1 MPLLNRSQ
9 SSPDAGIRP
18 LQAPD
23 TYFSRNSRSMP
34 VSDTSSSSYNA
45 SVKRLGYRRIRPSV
59 ASIADIF
66 VNSLVMASF
75 CRDHSPRNRGLS
87 TVAVKTSLQNMARMK
102 GKCSTTIRR
111 LTSGKRP
118 VPSSN
123 SPVECFGFDRW
134 RTRRTF
140 NSGVVQKVKDDD
152 HGEGYGTQKNVTG
165 LDQRAEDL
173 EAGRSQGY
181 TSQSALLR
189 SKRKPFFRDNGP
201 SNEPHPSGSEELI
214 SNQTR
219 GQFDALEG
227 PINLIDPLS
236 EKQSNTSS
244 WETHPKMLENSLD
257 QEKKS
262 EEDANCSKTPSPPLK
277 AGKDTNRDA
286 VEFQAVQRFLEAVGD
301 PKKTNQY
308 IFRLYRDLPSPGVAH
323 LSKRTRGLLLRR
335 MSQPPNRR
343 WADARRYLAIVEDM
357 IAAKLPLSPALWTS
371 AIHLAGRAMGQVK
384 KQDLVRSIGIWQQM
398 EHLAGIESDP
408 VVFTILFDIAIK
420 ASQFTVADRLLQEMS
435 KRGIEFRRA
444 GKVSKI
450 YYYGMLRDVNGI
462 HRAFDEFLA
471 AGEIVDTAV
480 LNCLMTSFIRAGK
493 IRIAESL
500 YQRMMQ
506 AQAAARPA
514 GDTNHKGVSTHQPAL
529 ASELVLYRK
538 AAKELNRAFEMA
550 ARIKNTLPA
559 HHRALQESIPMSPD
573 TRTFHIFLS
582 YHAIHSG
589 NLQAFSKIVEDME
602 KTFTIP
608 PRGMIYLLLFEG
620 FARHGRKK
628 KGWTADK
635 LRFAWRSY
643 VRALYESRTR
653 LNGDFSIHRPA
664 LTWEN
669 PLKGDSPTVLTTLAD
684 SPRPTVGLYTPLP
697 SSTGETKAVSNVSER
712 ADGNDVP
719 SISEI
724 NDTPEENNVQDHSQC
739 MDEKEDETNE
749 GERIIEL
756 DDGIDLDV
764 DDLFLAPTESAQSD
778 SDPMEHELGRRIE
791 NGVFLGRRMILLIIR
806 AFGTCCG
813 PEEVM
818 DVWLSLER
826 IWRPQKR
833 KSLDVLAVKE
843 ELNKYIKDFTG
854 R

>member
-1 MPLLNRSQ
+1 
-9 SSPDAGIRP
+9 
-18 LQAPD
+18 
-23 TYFSRNSRSMP
+23 
-34 VSDTSSSSYNA
+34 
-45 SVKRLGYRRIRPSV
+45 
-59 ASIADIF
+59 
-66 VNSLVMASF
+66 
-75 CRDHSPRNRGLS
+75 
-87 TVAVKTSLQNMARMK
+87 
-102 GKCSTTIRR
+102 
-111 LTSGKRP
+111 
-118 VPSSN
+118 
-123 SPVECFGFDRW
+123 
-134 RTRRTF
+134 
-140 NSGVVQKVKDDD
+140 
-152 HGEGYGTQKNVTG
+152 
-165 LDQRAEDL
+165 
-173 EAGRSQGY
+173 
-181 TSQSALLR
+181 
-189 SKRKPFFRDNGP
+189 
-201 SNEPHPSGSEELI
+201 
-214 SNQTR
+214 
-219 GQFDALEG
+219 
-227 PINLIDPLS
+227 
-236 EKQSNTSS
+236 
-244 WETHPKMLENSLD
+244 
-257 QEKKS
+257 
-262 EEDANCSKTPSPPLK
+262 
-277 AGKDTNRDA
+277 
-286 VEFQAVQRFLEAVGD
+286 
-301 PKKTNQY
+301 
-308 IFRLYRDLPSPGVAH
+308 
-323 LSKRTRGLLLRR
+323 
-335 MSQPPNRR
+335 
-343 WADARRYLAIVEDM
+343 
-357 IAAKLPLSPALWTS
+357 
-371 AIHLAGRAMGQVK
+371 MGQVK

-480 LNCLMTSFIRAGK
+480 LNC
-493 IRIAESL
+493 
-500 YQRMMQ
+500 
-506 AQAAARPA
+506 
-514 GDTNHKGVSTHQPAL
+514 QPAL

>member
-1 MPLLNRSQ
+1 MPHLNRSQ
-9 SSPDAGIRP
+9 SSPDAGIPP
-18 LQAPD
+18 LQASD
-23 TYFSRNSRSMP
+23 TCFSRNSRSMP
-34 VSDTSSSSYNA
+34 ISDTPSSCYNA
-45 SVKRLGYRRIRPSV
+45 SIKRLGSRRVRPSV

-66 VNSLVMASF
+66 VSSLVMASF

-87 TVAVKTSLQNMARMK
+87 TMAVKTSSHNMARMK
-102 GKCSTTIRR
+102 GKSLTTIRR

-118 VPSSN
+118 VPSS
-123 SPVECFGFDRW
+123 SPVECLGFDRL
-134 RTRRTF
+134 RTQRTL

-152 HGEGYGTQKNVTG
+152 QGESYGVEKNVAC
-165 LDQRAEDL
+165 LNQRQ
-173 EAGRSQGY
+173 AGRNQCHN
-181 TSQSALLR
+181 SQSALPR
-189 SKRKPFFRDNGP
+189 SEEKSFLDDTGP
-201 SNEPHPSGSEELI
+201 STEPYASASDELM
-214 SNQTR
+214 SNQMR
-219 GQFDALEG
+219 GQSDALERSTHLKESFSG
-227 PINLIDPLS
+227 
-236 EKQSNTSS
+236 EQSNASS
-244 WETHPKMLENSLD
+244 SEAHPTMLEYLLG
-257 QEKKS
+257 QKKAS
-262 EEDANCSKTPSPPLK
+262 DPDADCPQNQAPPLK
-277 AGKDTNRDA
+277 VGKDTSRDA
-286 VEFQAVQRFLEAVGD
+286 IEFQAVERFLEAVED

-343 WADARRYLAIVEDM
+343 WADARRYLALVEDM

-371 AIHLAGRAMGQVK
+371 AIHLAGRAMGHVK

-398 EHLAGIESDP
+398 EHFAGIKSDP

-493 IRIAESL
+493 IQIAESL
-500 YQRMMQ
+500 YQGMMQ
-506 AQAAARPA
+506 AQAAARTA
-514 GDTNHKGVSTHQPAL
+514 EDTDYEGVPTHRPAL
-529 ASELVLYRK
+529 ASELMLYRK
-538 AAKELNRAFEMA
+538 AARELNRAFEMA
-550 ARIKNTLPA
+550 ARIKHTLPA
-559 HHRALQESIPMSPD
+559 HHRALQDSIPMSPD

-582 YHAIHSG
+582 YHAIHTG

-602 KTFTIP
+602 KTFAIP

-643 VRALYESRTR
+643 VHALYESRTR

-669 PLKGDSPTVLTTLAD
+669 PLKADSATALATLAD
-684 SPRPTVGLYTPLP
+684 SSQPTIGLYTALP
-697 SSTGETKAVSNVSER
+697 SSTAEIKAVSNISER
-712 ADGNDVP
+712 MDGNDVP
-719 SISEI
+719 STSVIK
-724 NDTPEENNVQDHSQC
+724 DTPEENDVLGRSDH
-739 MDEKEDETNE
+739 MDEKEAEIHE
-749 GERIIEL
+749 GEHIIEL

-764 DDLFLAPTESAQSD
+764 DDLFLAPTESAPSG

-791 NGVFLGRRMILLIIR
+791 NGVFLGRRMVLLIIR

-833 KSLDVLAVKE
+833 KALDVLAVKE
-843 ELNKYIKDFTG
+843 ELNKYIKDLTG

>member
-1 MPLLNRSQ
+1 MP
-9 SSPDAGIRP
+9 I
-18 LQAPD
+18 
-23 TYFSRNSRSMP
+23 
-34 VSDTSSSSYNA
+34 SDTPSFHYNA
-45 SVKRLGYRRIRPSV
+45 SIKRLGTSRGVRPSV
-59 ASIADIF
+59 ASIAEIF

-75 CRDHSPRNRGLS
+75 CREHSRRNRGLS
-87 TVAVKTSLQNMARMK
+87 TLAVKTSTHNLAHIK
-102 GKCSTTIRR
+102 GKSLTIIRR

-118 VPSSN
+118 TSSN
-123 SPVECFGFDRW
+123 SQVGCFGFDRL
-134 RTRRTF
+134 RAQRTF

-152 HGEGYGTQKNVTG
+152 QGEGYGIEKDVAC
-165 LDQRAEDL
+165 LDRRAEDL
-173 EAGRSQGY
+173 GAGRKQGHNG
-181 TSQSALLR
+181 QSASLR
-189 SKRKPFFRDNGP
+189 SKRKSFPDDTSP
-201 SNEPHPSGSEELI
+201 SKEPHPNAFDEFF
-214 SNQTR
+214 SNKKE
-219 GQFDALEG
+219 GQFDALES
-227 PINLIDPLS
+227 PIHLIEPLS
-236 EKQSNTSS
+236 GKQSNPSS
-244 WETHPKMLENSLD
+244 SETHPTKLECLLD
-257 QEKKS
+257 RKEAS
-262 EEDANCSKTPSPPLK
+262 GPDADLSQTQAPPLK
-277 AGKDTNRDA
+277 VGKDTDRDA
-286 VEFQAVQRFLEAVGD
+286 IEFQAVERFLEAVED

-323 LSKRTRGLLLRR
+323 LSKRTRSIVLRR

-371 AIHLAGRAMGQVK
+371 AIHLAGRAMGHVK

-506 AQAAARPA
+506 AQAAARRA
-514 GDTNHKGVSTHQPAL
+514 EDTDDKGAPTHQPAL

-538 AAKELNRAFEMA
+538 AARELNRAFEKA
-550 ARIKNTLPA
+550 ARNKHTLPA
-559 HHRALQESIPMSPD
+559 HYRALQESIPMSPD

-582 YHAIHSG
+582 YHALHSG

-602 KTFTIP
+602 KTFAIP

-643 VRALYESRTR
+643 LRALYESRTR
-653 LNGDFSIHRPA
+653 LNGDFSIHRPT

-669 PLKGDSPTVLTTLAD
+669 PLKADSATVLTPLAD
-684 SPRPTVGLYTPLP
+684 SSRPTLGLYTPLP
-697 SSTGETKAVSNVSER
+697 SSTADIKAVSNISER
-712 ADGNDVP
+712 MDGNDVP
-719 SISEI
+719 STSEIKDTSEENEVHDNSQDIDEEKAEI
-724 NDTPEENNVQDHSQC
+724 ND
-739 MDEKEDETNE
+739 
-749 GERIIEL
+749 GEQTIEL

-764 DDLFLAPTESAQSD
+764 DDLFLVPTESAPSG

-791 NGVFLGRRMILLIIR
+791 NGVFLGRRMILVVIR
-806 AFGTCCG
+806 AFGTCCA

-833 KSLDVLAVKE
+833 KALDVLAVKE
-843 ELNKYIKDFTG
+843 ELNKYIKDLTD
-854 R
+854 

>member
-1 MPLLNRSQ
+1 
-9 SSPDAGIRP
+9 
-18 LQAPD
+18 
-23 TYFSRNSRSMP
+23 
-34 VSDTSSSSYNA
+34 
-45 SVKRLGYRRIRPSV
+45 
-59 ASIADIF
+59 
-66 VNSLVMASF
+66 
-75 CRDHSPRNRGLS
+75 
-87 TVAVKTSLQNMARMK
+87 
-102 GKCSTTIRR
+102 
-111 LTSGKRP
+111 
-118 VPSSN
+118 
-123 SPVECFGFDRW
+123 
-134 RTRRTF
+134 
-140 NSGVVQKVKDDD
+140 VQKVKDDD
-152 HGEGYGTQKNVTG
+152 HGEGYGPQKNVTG
-165 LDQRAEDL
+165 LDQGAEDL
-173 EAGRSQGY
+173 EAGRNQGHN
-181 TSQSALLR
+181 SQSALLR
-189 SKRKPFFRDNGP
+189 SKRKSFLDDNGP
-201 SNEPHPSGSEELI
+201 SKEPHPSDSDEFV

-219 GQFDALEG
+219 DQFDALEG
-227 PINLIDPLS
+227 PIHLIEPLS
-236 EKQSNTSS
+236 GKELNASS
-244 WETHPKMLENSLD
+244 WGAHPKQLEHLLD
-257 QEKKS
+257 RKKAP
-262 EEDANCSKTPSPPLK
+262 EPDADCSKAPSPPLK
-277 AGKDTNRDA
+277 VGKDTNRDA
-286 VEFQAVQRFLEAVGD
+286 IEFQAVERFLEAVKD

-371 AIHLAGRAMGQVK
+371 AIHLAGRAMGHVK

-500 YQRMMQ
+500 YERMMQ

-514 GDTNHKGVSTHQPAL
+514 GDTGHKGVSSTHQPAL
-529 ASELVLYRK
+529 ASELMLYRK

-550 ARIKNTLPA
+550 TRIKHTLPA

-589 NLQAFSKIVEDME
+589 NLQAFSKIVDDME
-602 KTFTIP
+602 KTFAIP

-620 FARHGRKK
+620 FARYGRKK

-669 PLKGDSPTVLTTLAD
+669 PLKTDSPTVMTTLAD
-684 SPRPTVGLYTPLP
+684 SSRPTVGLYTPLP

-712 ADGNDVP
+712 ADGSNVP

-724 NDTPEENNVQDHSQC
+724 KDTPEQNEVQHNSQR
-739 MDEKEDETNE
+739 MDEKEDETND
-749 GERIIEL
+749 GEQIIEL

-764 DDLFLAPTESAQSD
+764 DDLFLAPTESATSD

-843 ELNKYIKDFTG
+843 ELNRYIKDLTG

>member
-1 MPLLNRSQ
+1 
-9 SSPDAGIRP
+9 
-18 LQAPD
+18 
-23 TYFSRNSRSMP
+23 MP
-34 VSDTSSSSYNA
+34 VSDTPSSSYNA
-45 SVKRLGYRRIRPSV
+45 SIKRLGYRRIRPSV

-66 VNSLVMASF
+66 VSSLVMASF

-87 TVAVKTSLQNMARMK
+87 TMAVKTSTHNMARMK
-102 GKCSTTIRR
+102 GKSLTTIRR

-118 VPSSN
+118 GPSN
-123 SPVECFGFDRW
+123 SPVESFGFEIL
-134 RTRRTF
+134 RTQRTF

-152 HGEGYGTQKNVTG
+152 QGESYGTQKNVAG
-165 LDQRAEDL
+165 LNQRAEDL
-173 EAGRSQGY
+173 EERRNQGHD
-181 TSQSALLR
+181 SQSALLL
-189 SKRKPFFRDNGP
+189 SKRKSSLDDNGP
-201 SNEPHPSGSEELI
+201 SKEPHPSDSDEFV
-214 SNQTR
+214 SNQM
-219 GQFDALEG
+219 GDQFDAPES
-227 PINLIDPLS
+227 PIHLIEPLS
-236 EKQSNTSS
+236 GKQSNASS
-244 WETHPKMLENSLD
+244 WGAHPKRLECLLNR
-257 QEKKS
+257 KKLS
-262 EEDANCSKTPSPPLK
+262 EPDADCSTTPSPPLK
-277 AGKDTNRDA
+277 VGKDTNNRDA
-286 VEFQAVQRFLEAVGD
+286 IEFQTVESFLEAVED

-323 LSKRTRGLLLRR
+323 LSRRTRGLLLRR

-371 AIHLAGRAMGQVK
+371 AIHLAGRAMGHVK

-493 IRIAESL
+493 IGIAESL

-506 AQAAARPA
+506 AQAAARPT
-514 GDTNHKGVSTHQPAL
+514 GDTDYKGVPTHQPAL

-550 ARIKNTLPA
+550 TRIKHTLPA

-602 KTFTIP
+602 KTFAIP

-669 PLKGDSPTVLTTLAD
+669 PLKADSATILTTLAD
-684 SPRPTVGLYTPLP
+684 SSRPPVGLYTPLP
-697 SSTGETKAVSNVSER
+697 SSTGEIKAASNVSER
-712 ADGNDVP
+712 ADENDVP
-719 SISEI
+719 STSDIK
-724 NDTPEENNVQDHSQC
+724 DTPEEKEVQDNRDRV
-739 MDEKEDETNE
+739 DEKEDEINE
-749 GERIIEL
+749 GEHIIEL
-756 DDGIDLDV
+756 DDGVDLDV
-764 DDLFLAPTESAQSD
+764 DDLFLAPTESAPSD

-833 KSLDVLAVKE
+833 KALDVLAVKE
-843 ELNKYIKDFTG
+843 ELNKYIKDLTG